1 MRGYDYLDK
10 NKDFLLLQECER
22 RRIAEDL
29 HDTTV
34 QELVYLLQQLELSL
48 IYFDKDPAQA
58 KLELI
63 SARKNIRK
71 IIDGIRD
78 TIYNLRPMS
87 FDDLGWNSSI
97 NKLYDELNDF
107 NINVYFDIDD
117 LDTSDGV
124 TAITIYRIINELTKN
139 VIKHSKANNLWVNVI
154 KADNEICVIVKDDGI
169 GIIDF
174 NKENHFGLQFVQE
187 RINLLSGNFSMTTN
201 NKGTEF
207 TISIPI

>member
-1 MRGYDYLDK
+1 M
-10 NKDFLLLQECER
+10 
-22 RRIAEDL
+22 
-29 HDTTV
+29 
-34 QELVYLLQQLELSL
+34 
-48 IYFDKDPAQA
+48 
-58 KLELI
+58 
-63 SARKNIRK
+63 
-71 IIDGIRD
+71 
-78 TIYNLRPMS
+78 
-87 FDDLGWNSSI
+87 
-97 NKLYDELNDF
+97 
-107 NINVYFDIDD
+107 YFDIDD